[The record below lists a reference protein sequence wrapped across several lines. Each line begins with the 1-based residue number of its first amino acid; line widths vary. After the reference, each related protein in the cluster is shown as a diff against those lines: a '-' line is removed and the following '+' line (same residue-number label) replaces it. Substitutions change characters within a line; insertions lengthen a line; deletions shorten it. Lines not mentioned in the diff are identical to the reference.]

1 MLSIWNWV
9 YILQL
14 STFQCG
20 LAMLQMFHNLMWWV
34 DTGVAIQFQKE
45 RYGGFGKSEEQLSI
59 GLNKGLSFEALL
71 QKRFY

>member
-1 MLSIWNWV
+1 
-9 YILQL
+9 
-14 STFQCG
+14 
-20 LAMLQMFHNLMWWV
+20 V